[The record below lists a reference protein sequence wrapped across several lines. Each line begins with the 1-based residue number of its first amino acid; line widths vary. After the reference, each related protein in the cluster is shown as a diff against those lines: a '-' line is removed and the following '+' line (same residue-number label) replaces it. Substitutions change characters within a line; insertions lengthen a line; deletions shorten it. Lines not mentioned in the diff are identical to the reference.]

1 MINKD
6 DIFTFTFLFRDEDE
20 KVILI
25 THGEDPAKT
34 ESEADTVLS
43 SANEGDSEAVEK
55 IISKIESFRDAEP
68 GSEETVTGSLHDF
81 EDRYD
86 ISLEDMEDETGE
98 DLGSESSEEKSE
110 KSETD
115 SDEEIEEPVE
125 DEDEPEDAAILAIHV
140 ISDPMAAL
148 PEPSEVRSYLTN
160 PMAFLDEEEEEPTE
174 VEEEYEPFA
183 AHTLDG
189 SMELEE
195 KATPQEAISKLVS
208 TARAQNKYM
217 FSVAELTQLFTT
229 LNIVEPEAK
238 YTILK
243 MALSG
248 GSVKLFR
255 TPGKPAIHGRLAIPG
270 EPILVI
276 GTPVGLPEGSTEIE
290 NPNDLKQAISQ
301 LAGI

>member
-43 SANEGDSEAVEK
+43 SANEGDCEAIEK
-55 IISKIESFRDAEP
+55 IVSKIESFRDAEP

-98 DLGSESSEEKSE
+98 DLGSESSEKKSE

-115 SDEEIEEPVE
+115 NDEEIEEPVE
-125 DEDEPEDAAILAIHV
+125 NEDEPEDAAILAIHV
-140 ISDPMAAL
+140 VSDPL
-148 PEPSEVRSYLTN
+148 SIYREPPEIRSYMTN
-160 PMAFLDEEEEEPTE
+160 PVAFLDEEDEEPTE

-189 SMELEE
+189 SVELEE
-195 KATPQEAISKLVS
+195 KATPQEAVSKLVNMAK
-208 TARAQNKYM
+208 TQNKTV
-217 FSVAELTQLFTT
+217 FSIADITQVFTS
-229 LNIVEPEAK
+229 LNIVDAGSK
-238 YTILK
+238 TDILK
-243 MALSG
+243 MALHG
-248 GSVKLFR
+248 GTVKIFR
-255 TPGKPAIHGRLAIPG
+255 TPGKAAIHGRLPIAG
-270 EPILVI
+270 EPVIVI
-276 GTPVGLPEGSTEIE
+276 GIPVGLPEGSAEIT
-290 NPNDLKQAISQ
+290 NPADLKQAISQ
-301 LAGI
+301 IAGI

>member
-125 DEDEPEDAAILAIHV
+125 DEDEPE
-140 ISDPMAAL
+140 
-148 PEPSEVRSYLTN
+148 PEPESFNLIMYLI
-160 PMAFLDEEEEEPTE
+160 F
-174 VEEEYEPFA
+174 
-183 AHTLDG
+183 G
-189 SMELEE
+189 ME
-195 KATPQEAISKLVS
+195 
-208 TARAQNKYM
+208 
-217 FSVAELTQLFTT
+217 
-229 LNIVEPEAK
+229 
-238 YTILK
+238 
-243 MALSG
+243 
-248 GSVKLFR
+248 
-255 TPGKPAIHGRLAIPG
+255 
-270 EPILVI
+270 
-276 GTPVGLPEGSTEIE
+276 
-290 NPNDLKQAISQ
+290 
-301 LAGI
+301 